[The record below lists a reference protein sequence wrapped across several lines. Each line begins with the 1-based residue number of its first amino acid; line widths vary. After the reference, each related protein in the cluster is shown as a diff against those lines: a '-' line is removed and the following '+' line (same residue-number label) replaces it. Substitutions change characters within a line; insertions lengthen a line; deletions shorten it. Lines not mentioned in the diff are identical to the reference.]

1 MEFVKDISL
10 MGKMSIMENRACIV
24 IEPAHAIHEMIANG
38 VCKRYKFESVMLE
51 RMSIMENNRACII
64 IEPAHA
70 IHEKKKVEVSVETTI
85 LFCQDQVLY
94 WLQKRVLS
102 NYKEP

>member
-1 MEFVKDISL
+1 MEFVNDISL
-10 MGKMSIMENRACIV
+10 SLLCLKECV
-24 IEPAHAIHEMIANG
+24 
-38 VCKRYKFESVMLE
+38 
-51 RMSIMENNRACII
+51 MENNRACII

-70 IHEKKKVEVSVETTI
+70 IHEKKRVEVSVETTI

-102 NYKEP
+102 NYKEPRVLAVTLE

>member
-1 MEFVKDISL
+1 
-10 MGKMSIMENRACIV
+10 
-24 IEPAHAIHEMIANG
+24 
-38 VCKRYKFESVMLE
+38 MLE

-70 IHEKKKVEVSVETTI
+70 IHEKKKVEVSVKTTI

-94 WLQKRVLS
+94 WLQKRVLVIIKNHES
-102 NYKEP
+102 WQWLWNDFSALFLKQIGLHQVLPFPA